1 MSVLLDERD
10 VMGIYGVHHTEAVL
24 LLQEGS
30 SSSVPQRVPR
40 KNGSAVGAIVKRFA
54 LEPERDPGRCWEF
67 ESDHPGCVGDAFF
80 LLALSCFTNCP
91 VLRMTLR
98 FSEESPTYDLVD
110 C

>member
-1 MSVLLDERD
+1 MSGLLDERD
-10 VMGIYGVHHTEAVL
+10 VMGTYGVHHTEAVL

-67 ESDHPGCVGDAFF
+67 ESDHPGCGWGCF
-80 LLALSCFTNCP
+80 LSTRLELFHQLSSLEDDPPIFRREP
-91 VLRMTLR
+91 
-98 FSEESPTYDLVD
+98 DI
-110 C
+110 